1 MFEVKRL
8 DFPVNLMWK
17 LKVKNMR
24 RFQLSLFL
32 FFVSCICM
40 YAQKVSLKFGD
51 EGTFKIVQFTDL
63 HFIYQ
68 DKRSDVVLE
77 CIRNVMEA
85 EKPDLVM
92 LTGDVIFG
100 KPAEKSLRTVLDL
113 ISTYEVPFG
122 ITFGN
127 HDDEQGLNKEELM
140 KIIKTYPYNLTECEP
155 GLSGST
161 NYILPLKQKDGVKD
175 AAVLYCFDS
184 HSYSQLKGI
193 DGYDYIKSD
202 QIAWYRKKSAEFTSE
217 NGGKP
222 LPAYAFFHIPLPE
235 YHAAVADENATLI
248 GTRMEK
254 ACSPELNS
262 GMFVAMKEA
271 GDVKAVF
278 VGHDHDNDYAVYWHD
293 ILLAY
298 GRYTGGNTVYN
309 HLSNGARIILLH
321 QDGKSFETWI
331 RLRGGE
337 IINKTEC
344 PGDFIKE

>member
-1 MFEVKRL
+1 MVGLIRKSKG
-8 DFPVNLMWK
+8 D
-17 LKVKNMR
+17 NMR
-24 RFQLSLFL
+24 KLLFGLL
-32 FFVSCICM
+32 FVFVGAGCA
-40 YAQKVSLKFGD
+40 YAQKTSLKFNND
-51 EGTFKIVQFTDL
+51 GTFKIVQFTDL

-68 DKRSDVVLE
+68 DKRADVVLE
-77 CIRNVMEA
+77 CIQNVMKA

-113 ISTYEVPFG
+113 LSKYKVPFG

-127 HDDEQGLNKEELM
+127 HDDEQGLSKGDLM
-140 KIIKTYPYNLTECEP
+140 KIIGSYPYNLTKSEP
-155 GLSGST
+155 NLSGEG
-161 NYILPLKQKDGVKD
+161 NYILTLKQAEGDGN

-184 HSYSQLKGI
+184 HSYSRLKEIG
-193 DGYDYIKSD
+193 GYDYIKSD
-202 QIAWYRKKSAEFTSE
+202 QIEWYRKKSAGFTRE
-217 NGGKP
+217 NGGEP
-222 LPAYAFFHIPLPE
+222 LQAYAFFHIPLPE
-235 YHAAVADENATLI
+235 YHAAVADENSVLI

-262 GMFVAMKEA
+262 GMFAAMKEC

-278 VGHDHDNDYAVYWHD
+278 VGHDHDNDYAVYWHNV
-293 ILLAY
+293 LLAY

-331 RLRGGE
+331 RLRDGS

-344 PGDFIKE
+344 PDSFIKK